1 MGLITKIFGTYSER
15 QVKKITPI
23 VDKIESLADEYKQ
36 KSDEQLREMTDKFK
50 ARLAK
55 GETLPPQY
63 HDHALTGDLEGTRD
77 CHITPDWLLLY
88 RIENDVLV
96 LTLTRT
102 GSHADLF

>member
-1 MGLITKIFGTYSER
+1 MKYTVRRTKKFRKEL
-15 QVKKITPI
+15 KKMLRRGADL
-23 VDKIESLADEYKQ
+23 DKLETVVNILA
-36 KSDEQLREMTDKFK
+36 
-50 ARLAK
+50 A

-96 LTLTRT
+96 LVLTRT

>member
-1 MGLITKIFGTYSER
+1 MKYTVRRTKKFRKEL
-15 QVKKITPI
+15 KKLLRRGADL
-23 VDKIESLADEYKQ
+23 DKLETVVNI
-36 KSDEQLREMTDKFK
+36 
-50 ARLAK
+50 LAK

-63 HDHALTGDLEGTRD
+63 HDHALTGDMEGTRD

-102 GSHADLF
+102 GFHADLF

>member
-1 MGLITKIFGTYSER
+1 MFRLPSISSSSV
-15 QVKKITPI
+15 VK
-23 VDKIESLADEYKQ
+23 
-36 KSDEQLREMTDKFK
+36 M
-50 ARLAK
+50 LAK

-102 GSHADLF
+102 DSHADLF

>member
-1 MGLITKIFGTYSER
+1 MKYTVRRTKKFRKEL
-15 QVKKITPI
+15 KKLLRRGADL
-23 VDKIESLADEYKQ
+23 DKLETVVNILA
-36 KSDEQLREMTDKFK
+36 
-50 ARLAK
+50 A

-63 HDHALTGDLEGTRD
+63 HDHALVGDLEGTRD

-88 RIENDVLV
+88 RIEDDVLV

>member
-1 MGLITKIFGTYSER
+1 MKYTIRQTKKFRKELKKMLKRGADRTKLSAV
-15 QVKKITPI
+15 VK
-23 VDKIESLADEYKQ
+23 
-36 KSDEQLREMTDKFK
+36 M
-50 ARLAK
+50 LAK

-88 RIENDVLV
+88 RIENDILV

-102 GSHADLF
+102 GSHSDLF

>member
-1 MGLITKIFGTYSER
+1 MKYTVRQTKKFRRELKKMLKRGADRTKFSVV
-15 QVKKITPI
+15 VKM
-23 VDKIESLADEYKQ
+23 LA
-36 KSDEQLREMTDKFK
+36 
-50 ARLAK
+50 A

-63 HDHALTGDLEGTRD
+63 HDHALVGDLEGMRD

>member
-1 MGLITKIFGTYSER
+1 MKYTVRRTTKFRKEL
-15 QVKKITPI
+15 KKMLKRGADL
-23 VDKIESLADEYKQ
+23 DKLETVVNILA
-36 KSDEQLREMTDKFK
+36 
-50 ARLAK
+50 A

>member
-1 MGLITKIFGTYSER
+1 MLRRGADL
-15 QVKKITPI
+15 
-23 VDKIESLADEYKQ
+23 DKLETVVNILA
-36 KSDEQLREMTDKFK
+36 
-50 ARLAK
+50 A

-63 HDHALTGDLEGTRD
+63 HAHALTGDMEGTRD

-102 GSHADLF
+102 GSHAELF

>member
-1 MGLITKIFGTYSER
+1 MKYTVRRTKKFRKEL
-15 QVKKITPI
+15 KKMLKRGADL
-23 VDKIESLADEYKQ
+23 DKLETVVNILA
-36 KSDEQLREMTDKFK
+36 
-50 ARLAK
+50 A

-102 GSHADLF
+102 GTHADLF

>member
-1 MGLITKIFGTYSER
+1 MKYTVRRTKKFCKEL
-15 QVKKITPI
+15 KKMLKRGADL
-23 VDKIESLADEYKQ
+23 DKLETVVNILA
-36 KSDEQLREMTDKFK
+36 
-50 ARLAK
+50 A

-102 GSHADLF
+102 GSHSDLF